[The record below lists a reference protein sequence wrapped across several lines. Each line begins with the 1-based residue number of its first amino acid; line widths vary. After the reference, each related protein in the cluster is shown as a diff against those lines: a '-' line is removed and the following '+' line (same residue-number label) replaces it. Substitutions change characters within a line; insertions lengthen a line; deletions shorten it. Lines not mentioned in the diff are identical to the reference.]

1 MTSSRVALAVL
12 GIFVLLGAADASAAR
27 QRDRHAGHHA
37 RPRTAT
43 YVVPARPA
51 RVMRTAQ
58 AGRYMRAPEV
68 ARNVRLDTRALQAS
82 RPLPNPAR
90 ASRMAQAP
98 RRNLLFRGS

>member
-1 MTSSRVALAVL
+1 MTFSRVALAIV
-12 GIFVLLGAADASAAR
+12 GIFALLAAGDASAAR
-27 QRDRHAGHHA
+27 LRDRHPGHHA

-43 YVVPARPA
+43 YAVPARSM

-58 AGRYMRAPEV
+58 RGRGARASQI

-82 RPLPNPAR
+82 RPLSHPAR

-98 RRNLLFRGS
+98 RRHLLSRGS